1 MDPNLLRYYRE
12 HGPMTEVRT
21 RQDMVSNIPPDLETI
36 VSYVQNVLLHQH
48 WSGAYGVEL
57 NPARQREPFLRSFE
71 EKLVFLSE
79 KGYSHVSEQKPYP
92 ERMVGICRD
101 FSVVGAALCRE
112 AGIPA
117 RARCGFATY
126 FGPGKYEDHWVLE
139 YWNEEQG
146 RWVMVD
152 AQLDELQ
159 RNVLKISFDPLDVGK
174 DQFITA
180 PRAWQMCRQGKADPE
195 LFGIF
200 QWWGYDY
207 LNCNLMLDVNSL
219 LKMPMQP
226 WDGWKGYKATAV
238 QQWTE
243 ADFEVVDTLAELAL
257 SADENFPAFSQFV
270 LGHDQIKVPADLTA
284 VFNVND

>member
-21 RQDMVSNIPPDLETI
+21 KQDMVSNIPPDLETI

-126 FGPGKYEDHWVLE
+126 FGPG
-139 YWNEEQG
+139 N
-146 RWVMVD
+146 
-152 AQLDELQ
+152 
-159 RNVLKISFDPLDVGK
+159 PLDVGK

-270 LGHDQIKVPADLTA
+270 LGHDQIKVPANLTA